1 MFTGIVQ
8 EIGTIRH
15 AGPNASGMRL
25 EISSSAVAQD
35 LGIDASV
42 NVAGACLTVVER
54 DTHGFAV
61 DVVAET
67 LSRTTLGRAIRGT
80 RVNLESAATPTTALG
95 GHFVQGH
102 VDATAK
108 LVARHEEGGGA
119 ARLRFALPKELARYI
134 VMKGFITLD
143 GVSLTIAGLGKTFF
157 EIALIPQMASRNE
170 ARLGTAFTVS
180 VDAREGVTTGIS
192 AADRARTIRVLAD
205 PETKAHDVVKPGH
218 IFPLQ
223 ARDGGV
229 LVRAGQT
236 EAAVDLCRLAGLSPV
251 GVICEITNPD
261 GSMSRM
267 PELRRFAKRHGLRLI
282 TVKDLIAHRMA
293 QERLVERVATAKLPT
308 EYGEFT
314 VHGYRAKVGNTEAEH
329 VALTMGDVASGE
341 PVLVRVHDEC
351 LTGDTFHS
359 IRCDCGEQLEVA
371 LKRIAEEGRGVL
383 LYLRQEGRGIGLMN
397 KLRAYALQ
405 DQGLDTVEANERL
418 GFKADERERGV
429 GVQILLDLG
438 VRRARILTNN
448 PQKLVPLYGL
458 EVVERIPIEVPP
470 RATNRG
476 YLSTKRSKLG
486 HLLTVIDRES

>member
-1 MFTGIVQ
+1 VVAPPSPFASVPEAIDD
-8 EIGTIRH
+8 IRRGKMVVVVDDEDRENEGDLTM
-15 AGPNASGMRL
+15 AAELATPEDVAFIRKYASGVVCVPMTAERL
-25 EISSSAVAQD
+25 QELD
-35 LGIDASV
+35 L
-42 NVAGACLTVVER
+42 
-54 DTHGFAV
+54 
-61 DVVAET
+61 
-67 LSRTTLGRAIRGT
+67 
-80 RVNLESAATPTTALG
+80 
-95 GHFVQGH
+95 
-102 VDATAK
+102 
-108 LVARHEEGGGA
+108 
-119 ARLRFALPKELARYI
+119 
-134 VMKGFITLD
+134 
-143 GVSLTIAGLGKTFF
+143 
-157 EIALIPQMASRNE
+157 PQMVSRNE

-205 PETKAHDVVKPGH
+205 PETRARDLVKPGH

-267 PELRRFAKRHGLRLI
+267 PELKRFVKRHGLRLI
-282 TVKDLIAHRMA
+282 TVKGLIAHRMA

-308 EYGEFT
+308 EYGEFA

-359 IRCDCGEQLEVA
+359 VRCDCGEQLDVA
-371 LKRIAEEGRGVL
+371 LRRIAEERRGVL

-458 EVVERIPIEVPP
+458 EVVERIPIEIPP
-470 RATNRG
+470 RAANRG
-476 YLSTKRSKLG
+476 YLSTKRTKLG
-486 HLLTVIDRES
+486 HLLTVIDREN

>member
-1 MFTGIVQ
+1 MNKTTPAAAKRPRVVVP
-8 EIGTIRH
+8 
-15 AGPNASGMRL
+15 AGPFASVTEAIDDIRRGKMVVVVDDEDRENEGDLTMAAELTRPEDVAFIRKYASGVICVPM
-25 EISSSAVAQD
+25 
-35 LGIDASV
+35 
-42 NVAGACLTVVER
+42 
-54 DTHGFAV
+54 
-61 DVVAET
+61 
-67 LSRTTLGRAIRGT
+67 TT
-80 RVNLESAATPTTALG
+80 E
-95 GHFVQGH
+95 
-102 VDATAK
+102 
-108 LVARHEEGGGA
+108 
-119 ARLRFALPKELARYI
+119 RLRELD
-134 VMKGFITLD
+134 L
-143 GVSLTIAGLGKTFF
+143 
-157 EIALIPQMASRNE
+157 PQMVMRNE

-192 AADRARTIRVLAD
+192 AADRARTIKTLAD
-205 PETKAHDVVKPGH
+205 PNTKAHDLVKPGH
-218 IFPLQ
+218 IFPLHV
-223 ARDGGV
+223 REGGV

-236 EAAVDLCRLAGLSPV
+236 EAAVDLCRLAGLSAV

-267 PELRRFAKRHGLRLI
+267 PELKRFAKRHGLRLI

-293 QERLVERVATAKLPT
+293 QERLVERVATANLPT
-308 EYGEFT
+308 EYGEFK

-329 VALTMGDVASGE
+329 VALTLGDVASGE

-359 IRCDCGEQLEVA
+359 VRCDCGEQLELA
-371 LKRIAEEGRGVL
+371 LQRIAQEGRGVL

-458 EVVERIPIEVPP
+458 EVVERIPIEIPP

-476 YLSTKRSKLG
+476 YLATKRNKLG
-486 HLLTVIDRES
+486 HLLTVVDGEKR

>member
-1 MFTGIVQ
+1 MSKPV
-8 EIGTIRH
+8 H
-15 AGPNASGMRL
+15 ATPKRPRVVAPNGPF
-25 EISSSAVAQD
+25 
-35 LGIDASV
+35 ASV
-42 NVAGACLTVVER
+42 AEAIDDIRRGKMVIVVDDEDRENEGDLTM
-54 DTHGFAV
+54 
-61 DVVAET
+61 
-67 LSRTTLGRAIRGT
+67 
-80 RVNLESAATPTTALG
+80 AA
-95 GHFVQGH
+95 
-102 VDATAK
+102 
-108 LVARHEEGGGA
+108 
-119 ARLRFALPKELARYI
+119 ELARPED
-134 VMKGFITLD
+134 VAFIRKYAS
-143 GVSLTIAGLGKTFF
+143 GVICVPMTTERLQEL
-157 EIALIPQMASRNE
+157 ELPQMVSRNE

-192 AADRARTIRVLAD
+192 AADRARTINVLAD
-205 PETKAHDVVKPGH
+205 PRTTTRDLVKPGH

-267 PELRRFAKRHGLRLI
+267 PELKRFAKRHGLRLI
-282 TVKDLIAHRMA
+282 KVKDLIAHRMA
-293 QERLVERVATAKLPT
+293 QERLVERVASAKLPT

-329 VALTMGDVASGE
+329 VALTLGDVASGE

-359 IRCDCGEQLEVA
+359 VRCDCGEQLEVA
-371 LKRIAEEGRGVL
+371 LKRIAQEGRGVL

-476 YLSTKRSKLG
+476 YLSTKRNKLG
-486 HLLTVIDRES
+486 HLLTVIDRDS